1 VSMFKK
7 TMIYLGLGPDEEYE
21 QYDDL
26 LHAHG
31 SDQTADSPGGA
42 GTGSAMSAVPPGTAN
57 LRPIPRTQ
65 SDESPTVRPTAVPA
79 GRQGAAQSAW
89 EHSESH
95 PSTFTGQAVR
105 IVEAPTVKPHAVSPS
120 SFNDAQSIGDRFKSG
135 QPVIVNLQAVDRDV
149 RRRIVDFASGL
160 CYALAG
166 KMDRVADQVYLL
178 TPNDVVVSRADA
190 REALH

>member
-1 VSMFKK
+1 MSVFKK

-21 QYDDL
+21 QYDDV

-31 SDQTADSPGGA
+31 SGQPGDSVGLS
-42 GTGSAMSAVPPGTAN
+42 GSATGAAPQQGTSN

-65 SDESPTVRPTAVPA
+65 ADATSTVRPTAASSDRP
-79 GRQGAAQSAW
+79 GADRSAW
-89 EHSESH
+89 EHSQSH

-135 QPVIVNLQAVDRDV
+135 QPVIVNLQGVDRDV

-166 KMDRVADQVYLL
+166 RMDRVADQVYLL
-178 TPNDVVVSRADA
+178 TPSDVVVSRADA
-190 REALH
+190 RDALH